1 MNRKKFNRRVHV
13 SWHIAFYSCGILAG
27 IALSA
32 RLAGSYGFN
41 AELLIFSVLLMFVS
55 LVKRRLPMLFL
66 ALAAGVLFGVW
77 RGSTVRH
84 SLAEYEPYYNQAVTV
99 KGTIAEDTSYGT
111 KGDQR
116 LRLRSVQINS
126 QSLPGIL
133 WVSTPEG
140 ADIKRG
146 DFVVLQGTLT
156 KGFGNLPATMYKADV
171 TAVERPMPGDVAR
184 RVRDWFAA
192 GIKRAI
198 PEPESSLSVGYLV
211 GQRSALPET
220 LAEQLKVVGLTHAV
234 VASGYNLTILV
245 SNARRFFMRF
255 SKYLAALSGFALIVS
270 FVLITGFSP
279 SMSRAGLVSL
289 LGLMAWYY
297 GRTIHPVVLLLFSA
311 AITAVWRPAY
321 VWGDIGWYLSFTAFT
336 GVIVLSPLLKN
347 YFWGKTKK
355 FGMLRQTLL
364 DTTSAQLLTLPIILY
379 AFGQYA
385 TYALLANVLVL
396 PLVPLAMLLSF
407 LAGLGG
413 LAVPALAQWFGWPA
427 RIILACNILVIGWV
441 SRLPGSHGD
450 LTFGL
455 KPLLI
460 SYLLLLFVM
469 VYIWKRINYD
479 FRGNNEEAEQTG
491 TI

>member
-1 MNRKKFNRRVHV
+1 MSPKSLNRPVHS
-13 SWHIAFYSCGILAG
+13 SWHIAWLSCGIIVG

-32 RLAGSYGFN
+32 LEAGNPNTNPEILVFS
-41 AELLIFSVLLMFVS
+41 LLLLFVS
-55 LVKRRLPMLFL
+55 LVRRRLPMLVL
-66 ALAAGVLFGVW
+66 ALAAGVLFGLW
-77 RGSTVRH
+77 RGGLQRQALTAYV
-84 SLAEYEPYYNQAVTV
+84 PFYNQTVTL
-99 KGTIAEDTSYGT
+99 KGVVAEDTSYGT

-116 LRLRSVQINS
+116 LRLRSIQING
-126 QSLPGIL
+126 QRLPVIV

-146 DFVVLQGTLT
+146 DSVTVQGKLSE
-156 KGFGNLPATMYKADV
+156 GFGNLPATMFRAKLASL
-171 TAVERPMPGDVAR
+171 ERPMPGDVAR

-198 PEPESSLSVGYLV
+198 PEPEASLSVGYLV
-211 GQRSALPET
+211 GQRNALPET
-220 LAEQLKVVGLTHAV
+220 LSDQLRIVGLTHAV

-245 SNARRFFMRF
+245 SFARRYFMRF
-255 SKYLAALSGFALIVS
+255 SKYLAALSASGLVVA
-270 FVLITGFSP
+270 FVLMTGFSP

-289 LGLMAWYY
+289 LSLLAWYY
-297 GRTIHPVVLLLFSA
+297 GRAIHPVVLLLFSA

-336 GVIVLSPLLKN
+336 GVIVLAPLIKQ

-364 DTTSAQLLTLPIILY
+364 DTTSAQLLTMPIILY

-385 TYALLANVLVL
+385 TYALLANILVL

-407 LAGLGG
+407 IAGAGG
-413 LAVPALAQWFGWPA
+413 LAIPGLAYWFGWPA
-427 RIILACNILVIGWV
+427 RIILACNILTIGWV

-450 LTFGL
+450 IIFGL
-455 KPLLI
+455 KPLII
-460 SYLLLLFVM
+460 SYVLLLIIMAYLWRKTS
-469 VYIWKRINYD
+469 YN
-479 FRGNNEEAEQTG
+479 FRGDTEETKLALL
-491 TI
+491 